1 MSHFIDICNCYNKMK
16 CWKQQDRRR
25 MNVAPDRTI
34 IFKMSAMLLTL
45 KQIKSHVVDAGFHRT
60 QIQSSPYLV
69 RASLSHC
76 FCWDLTDVTLAC
88 EDHTTSQKVK
98 QPLLALLYRILPN
111 QTNCCRYWSGSF
123 VKILK
128 LSPAFTDN
136 LSKLLRECV
145 KVATWIR

>member
-123 VKILK
+123 VKIL
-128 LSPAFTDN
+128 LDN